1 MKIFIR
7 FIAIVFL
14 TVITLL
20 YLSIRSQTHRPTVTE
35 MSFRLHL
42 VRHAEGIHNP
52 GHDTTI
58 LDPPL
63 TEKGIAQCLKLCED
77 FPFKESVGLVMTS
90 PLRRTLQ
97 TARLGFQQ
105 TIDEKF
111 YAQGSGAGV
120 QNGATLLLEPDVQAH
135 SARPCDTGSDIA
147 ILRSEFYDLPWEIL
161 DLDPTF
167 PAKEGL
173 YASDPESLSLR
184 GARIQRR
191 LEQKFKELKD
201 SKRPDIVVVTH
212 GGFLSSVI
220 GQEKTEVGQARWKT
234 FMVTFDQDSRIDSRI
249 LVESE

>member
-1 MKIFIR
+1 MFMR
-7 FIAIVFL
+7 FIIIVLF
-14 TVITLL
+14 TLVPIL
-20 YLSIRSQTHRPTVTE
+20 YLSIRSANHPPTGAE

-42 VRHAEGIHNP
+42 IRHAEGTHNP

-63 TEKGIAQCLKLCED
+63 TEKGIEQSLQLCQG
-77 FPFKESVGLVMTS
+77 FPFKESVGLVVTS

-105 TIDEKF
+105 SIDEKY
-111 YAQGSGAGV
+111 YARGSGAGV
-120 QNGATLLLEPDVQAH
+120 QNGARLLLEPDVQAH
-135 SARPCDTGSDIA
+135 SSRPCDTGSDIA
-147 ILRSEFYDLPWEIL
+147 ALRSEFYDLPWEIL

-173 YASDPESLSLR
+173 YASDPESLKLR

-201 SKRPDIVVVTH
+201 SARPDIVVVTH

-220 GQEKTEVGQARWKT
+220 GQERTEVGQAKWKT
-234 FMVTFDQDSRIDSRI
+234 VMVTFDQDSRIV
-249 LVESE
+249 VESASGE